1 MLLDCGDGVRLQCF
15 HSSPE
20 HGSGTPVVLLH
31 GWEGSAESL
40 YVLSLAQ
47 QLFER
52 GFDIV
57 RLNLRDHGA
66 THHLNREL
74 FHSCR
79 LPEVVGAMHS
89 LQRLFPGKFMY
100 LVGFSLGGNF
110 LLRVASEGGD
120 SGLHIGK
127 VIAVSPVLD
136 PGETLIALEQGFP
149 GYQLYFVRK
158 WMRSLLKKQAAWPA
172 DYDFGRFGRFTN
184 LRRMTGELIRHF
196 TEFPSLDDYLN
207 GYSITGGKLAGLE
220 VPASIITALDDPI
233 IPAHS
238 LEGLAHPPNLRLI
251 VTRYG
256 GHCGFLEHLVGPS
269 WVERR
274 IVAELEEAELLRT

>member
-1 MLLDCGDGVRLQCF
+1 
-15 HSSPE
+15 
-20 HGSGTPVVLLH
+20 
-31 GWEGSAESL
+31 
-40 YVLSLAQ
+40 
-47 QLFER
+47 
-52 GFDIV
+52 
-57 RLNLRDHGA
+57 
-66 THHLNREL
+66 
-74 FHSCR
+74 
-79 LPEVVGAMHS
+79 
-89 LQRLFPGKFMY
+89 
-100 LVGFSLGGNF
+100 
-110 LLRVASEGGD
+110 
-120 SGLHIGK
+120 
-127 VIAVSPVLD
+127 
-136 PGETLIALEQGFP
+136 
-149 GYQLYFVRK
+149 
-158 WMRSLLKKQAAWPA
+158 MRSLLKKQAAWPA
-172 DYDFGRFGRFTN
+172 DYDFGRFGQFTN